1 MSLKS
6 WIQLAWPTLKE
17 HKLMSDQSNCNGIT
31 FKTFHYF
38 TASVYVAILLFA
50 LNCSSFKKY
59 ALLLCISNNLCV
71 SDPLSEELWLLWI
84 NENIYS
90 VTKKK
95 TNTKTWTT
103 DICSPK
109 GVLSTIC
116 SLFLLR
122 NMPWK
127 SRTSLA
133 EIKHCLLTKYRC
145 KIVSV

>member
-95 TNTKTWTT
+95 KQTQKHEQQIFVHQKEFYLFFIFTK
-103 DICSPK
+103 
-109 GVLSTIC
+109 
-116 SLFLLR
+116 
-122 NMPWK
+122 
-127 SRTSLA
+127 
-133 EIKHCLLTKYRC
+133 KYAMEEQN
-145 KIVSV
+145 

>member
-95 TNTKTWTT
+95 NKHKNMNNRYLFTKR
-103 DICSPK
+103 S
-109 GVLSTIC
+109 SEYY
-116 SLFLLR
+116 LFF
-122 NMPWK
+122 
-127 SRTSLA
+127 
-133 EIKHCLLTKYRC
+133 IFTKKYAMEEQN
-145 KIVSV
+145 